1 MKTVDSKTVPLH
13 KKIAYAAP
21 AYALAVVGIPIYV
34 YIFKFYTDIVGIN
47 VMIMGYILLMV
58 RGRTFTFRC
67 SRLHTQ

>member
-34 YIFKFYTDIVGIN
+34 
-47 VMIMGYILLMV
+47 
-58 RGRTFTFRC
+58 
-67 SRLHTQ
+67 